1 MNGQPAGIRPPIP
14 EASRTSHA
22 VIEARLRAIA
32 DRIAAAAPTNIGFP
46 AARDIDYRP
55 LAPLFAN
62 LLNNIGD
69 PWMDPL
75 YPGHTYDMER
85 EVLAFLAQLFR
96 APPGWSGYVTSGGTE
111 GNLHGLR
118 QARTTLPNATVLSS
132 SAAHYSVAKACDL
145 LGMRTLQIAASF
157 TGEIDYTDLAH
168 QAHRLRGRPII
179 VVANV
184 GSTMTEAID
193 DITAIHAALDTAGI
207 THRYVHSDAALAG
220 IPLVSAIGRPSFD
233 LADGADSI
241 SISGHKFLGTPL
253 VCGVVITRRSYDDI
267 APRVEYIDSRDTTIS
282 GSRNGLAAVML
293 WYAIQSLGAVGLAE
307 RAEKARTVAR
317 YAVRQLKTAGW
328 PAWRNPHA
336 MTVVLRRLPTDVAG
350 RWLLPTVG
358 DWSHI
363 VCMPGVTTTQ
373 IDDLVRDL
381 AVRRGDPAR

>member
-1 MNGQPAGIRPPIP
+1 MTTRPAAIRQSTTEPPGT
-14 EASRTSHA
+14 SRSA
-22 VIEARLRAIA
+22 LDARIRAIT
-32 DRIAAAAPTNIGFP
+32 DRNAATAPTNIGFP

-55 LAPLFAN
+55 LTPLLAD

-69 PWMDPL
+69 PWKSPL
-75 YPGHTYDMER
+75 YPGHTFDMER
-85 EVLAFLAQLFR
+85 EVLTFLAQLFR
-96 APPGWSGYVTSGGTE
+96 APPGWGGYVTSGGTE
-111 GNLHGLR
+111 GNLYALR
-118 QARTTLPNATVLSS
+118 QARTRLPNATVLYS

-145 LGMRTLQIAASF
+145 LRMRAIPVSASF
-157 TGEIDYTDLAH
+157 TGEIDYADLAH
-168 QAHRLRGRPII
+168 QASRLRSRPAV

-193 DITAIHAALDTAGI
+193 DVSAIHAALDTARI

-220 IPLVSAIGRPSFD
+220 IPLVSAIGRPGFD

-253 VCGVVITRRSYDDI
+253 VCGVVITRRNDDDL
-267 APRVEYIDSRDTTIS
+267 APHVDYIDNRDTTIN
-282 GSRNGLAAVML
+282 GSRNGLAAAML
-293 WYAIQSLGAVGLAE
+293 WYAIQSLGAVGLAQ
-307 RAEKARTVAR
+307 RAENARTVAR

-336 MTVVLRRLPTDVAG
+336 MTVMLGRLPTHVSA
-350 RWLLPTVG
+350 RWPLPTDG

-373 IDDLVRDL
+373 VDDLVHDL
-381 AVRRGDPAR
+381 SAHRHITT